1 LAELNKQLKSKIE
14 QLEKDLN
21 DNKINT
27 EKIQKQARDA
37 QMEKESNEQQLH
49 R

>member
-1 LAELNKQLKSKIE
+1 MAELNKQLKSKIE

-27 EKIQKQARDA
+27 ENIQKQARDA

>member
-27 EKIQKQARDA
+27 ENIQKQARDA